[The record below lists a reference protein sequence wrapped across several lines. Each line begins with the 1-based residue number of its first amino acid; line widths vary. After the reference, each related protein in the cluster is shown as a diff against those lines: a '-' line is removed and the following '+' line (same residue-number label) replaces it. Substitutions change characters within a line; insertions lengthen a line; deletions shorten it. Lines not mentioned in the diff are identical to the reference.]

1 MLFMKMNLGRVLLG
15 FGCGTWW
22 VQALKLLKLFE
33 AGLGGTGEG
42 LMGPRK
48 NDFPIV
54 LLKS

>member
-1 MLFMKMNLGRVLLG
+1 MLFMKMNQGRVLLG
-15 FGCGTWW
+15 FGCGTRW

-33 AGLGGTGEG
+33 AGLGGTVEG